1 MPKERSIHLREVN
14 EEWVAVEENSEPVG
28 RGPTARQALAD
39 LEAKLDEGFGEPP
52 PGQQPSPAVDGWFPT
67 ISPKVELLFAIA
79 ATGIGLLYVLAG
91 NVSGALLV
99 AIGLAL
105 GVRVAWIEYGL
116 FGPQQ

>member
-1 MPKERSIHLREVN
+1 MPEGRSIHLREVN
-14 EEWVAVEENSEPVG
+14 EEWVAVEEDSEQVA

-39 LEAKLDEGFGEPP
+39 LESKLDESFGDPP
-52 PGQQPSPAVDGWFPT
+52 TERQPRPATSKWFPT
-67 ISPKVELLFAIA
+67 VSPTVELLFAITV
-79 ATGIGLLYVLAG
+79 TGIGLLYVLAG
-91 NVSGALLV
+91 NVGGALLV